1 MYKRQGSYTVECKVK
16 NANGISDGSI
26 TKTFE
31 IEKTIMN
38 GFGGFVEDSEF
49 NMFKMCIRDRRYS
62 SNYQKR

>member
-1 MYKRQGSYTVECKVK
+1 MAFLNIIVKKGSYTVECKVK

-38 GFGGFVEDSEF
+38 GLVVLWKIVNLTCLRE
-49 NMFKMCIRDRRYS
+49 
-62 SNYQKR
+62 

>member
-1 MYKRQGSYTVECKVK
+1 MSL
-16 NANGISDGSI
+16 I

-49 NMFKMCIRDRRYS
+49 NMFKE
-62 SNYQKR
+62 